1 MAELKKYRLKSLM
14 NIRKEPSLKAE
25 ILGTLKP
32 GTIVKVVD
40 VVDDWLKMK
49 DGTFVL
55 GGEFAE
61 CIKG

>member
-1 MAELKKYRLKSLM
+1 M